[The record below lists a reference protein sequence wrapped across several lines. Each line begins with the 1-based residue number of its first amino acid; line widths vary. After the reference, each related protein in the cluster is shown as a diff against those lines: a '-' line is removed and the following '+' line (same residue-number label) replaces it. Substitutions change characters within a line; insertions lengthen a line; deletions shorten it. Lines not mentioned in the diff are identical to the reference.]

1 MICGN
6 KQDIEKILP
15 YVSEGLQKALQYIKE
30 TNFAEVNNG
39 EYEID
44 GRDVF
49 VRINTYATEDK
60 INKKPEAHNQ
70 YIDVQYLGAGEE
82 IIYFTP
88 RRAEHIVV
96 EDHANESDLLF
107 YEEIEEKDH
116 VVLQTG
122 DFAVFFP
129 WELHRPGCSTKN
141 GMQEVQKIVVKIK
154 HKNQ

>member
-49 VRINTYATEDK
+49 VRIK
-60 INKKPEAHNQ
+60 IMQMKVICFFTKK
-70 YIDVQYLGAGEE
+70 
-82 IIYFTP
+82 
-88 RRAEHIVV
+88 
-96 EDHANESDLLF
+96 
-107 YEEIEEKDH
+107 
-116 VVLQTG
+116 
-122 DFAVFFP
+122 
-129 WELHRPGCSTKN
+129 
-141 GMQEVQKIVVKIK
+141 
-154 HKNQ
+154 

>member
-30 TNFAEVNNG
+30 TNFAEVKNG

-70 YIDVQYLGAGEE
+70 YIDVQYLGAGQSLFSNQLP
-82 IIYFTP
+82 YFCSLFFLRHRFHTQ
-88 RRAEHIVV
+88 RRSRYQSSSGRIV
-96 EDHANESDLLF
+96 NYLNIDLL
-107 YEEIEEKDH
+107 
-116 VVLQTG
+116 VT
-122 DFAVFFP
+122 
-129 WELHRPGCSTKN
+129 S
-141 GMQEVQKIVVKIK
+141 K
-154 HKNQ
+154 H

>member
-30 TNFAEVNNG
+30 TNFAEVKNG

-96 EDHANESDLLF
+96 E
-107 YEEIEEKDH
+107 IEEKDH
-116 VVLQTG
+116 IVLQTG